1 MVKKSTDE
9 ILCSIPENSSPRL
22 LNFFEENEDEEQYE
36 QQIGHRS
43 PVTLEN
49 GYKPVIT
56 DFLCENETSDF
67 SCDSSSSSNEDENQR
82 FISTS
87 VSGRSSTSWRFLA
100 LIAFT
105 VRCLLVIFCLGICF
119 VIFVIMT
126 HEDRSG

>member
-1 MVKKSTDE
+1 MMKKSTDE
-9 ILCSIPENSSPRL
+9 ILCSIPENDASPKL
-22 LNFFEENEDEEQYE
+22 LNNYFEEEE
-36 QQIGHRS
+36 IGHRS

-49 GYKPVIT
+49 GYKPFT
-56 DFLCENETSDF
+56 AFLDENETDF
-67 SCDSSSSSNEDENQR
+67 SFTTSDDDENNEDQRFTSSSNC
-82 FISTS
+82 
-87 VSGRSSTSWRFLA
+87 SSSWRFLA

>member
-1 MVKKSTDE
+1 VGAWMTSHYISV
-9 ILCSIPENSSPRL
+9 LANL
-22 LNFFEENEDEEQYE
+22 LNFFEENEDEDQYE

-87 VSGRSSTSWRFLA
+87 VSGCKKNHNWVF
-100 LIAFT
+100 
-105 VRCLLVIFCLGICF
+105 VRLHLTKIQKPTTR
-119 VIFVIMT
+119 IM
-126 HEDRSG
+126 

>member
-1 MVKKSTDE
+1 MIKKSTEE
-9 ILCSIPENSSPRL
+9 ILCSIPENASPRL
-22 LNFFEENEDEEQYE
+22 LNFFEEEEEE

-49 GYKPVIT
+49 GYKPVN
-56 DFLCENETSDF
+56 DLFLCENETDF
-67 SCDSSSSSNEDENQR
+67 SYFTTSDEDDDEDQRFNSSSS
-82 FISTS
+82 
-87 VSGRSSTSWRFLA
+87 RSSTSWRFLA

-126 HEDRSG
+126 HDDRSG